1 MILRRV
7 STSPRGLNHAPRVG
21 ARDAPKFRV
30 RRFQQIRVDAA
41 RPIDAAQ
48 RVRREVE
55 AQPAAE
61 RLGPEPL
68 ALRVR
73 LERPPRLAVA
83 KTDVVAEP
91 YVLAR
96 VNSSLAPVA
105 GEGAR
110 RCGRRWSRRGSEVA
124 SSPKACERR
133 AEHRIDWR
141 RFGHNDWALGY
152 LVDECGRAGGTD
164 AGTGRVL
171 RSSLVS
177 ASVLLTAS

>member
-7 STSPRGLNHAPRVG
+7 SPRTRGLDHAPRVG

-30 RRFQQIRVDAA
+30 GRLQQVRVDAA
-41 RPIDAAQ
+41 RPIDTAQ
-48 RVRREVE
+48 RVRREIE
-55 AQPAAE
+55 TEPAAE
-61 RLGPEPL
+61 RLAPETL

-73 LERPPRLAVA
+73 LERPPRLPVA
-83 KTDVVAEP
+83 KTDVVAEAD
-91 YVLAR
+91 VLAR
-96 VNSSLAPVA
+96 VDAALAPVA
-105 GEGAR
+105 REGAR